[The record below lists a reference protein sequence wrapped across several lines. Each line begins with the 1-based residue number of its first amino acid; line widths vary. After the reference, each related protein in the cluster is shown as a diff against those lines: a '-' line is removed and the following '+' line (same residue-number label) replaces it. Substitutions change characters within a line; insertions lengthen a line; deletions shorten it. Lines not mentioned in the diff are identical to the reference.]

1 MGISVRN
8 IIPFN
13 PDIIMCIVRKK
24 GGNMIR
30 DKFLK
35 NKRIKKLLASM
46 AVFVSAVC
54 VSTAVSGFTTQV
66 YAEATIG
73 TNISVKTSD
82 NNYIR
87 WATPVKA
94 YLVNIGD
101 GNLMRVQSD
110 GSNVYVEYYNSEL
123 QVTDYKQIPTELS
136 EFGGFYDGADAYYI
150 VSGQSNPS
158 ESADVECFRITKY
171 DKSWNRITSTG
182 LYDCNTVGPFQAG
195 SLRMTESD
203 GYLFIRTSHTMY
215 KSSDGYNHQAN
226 VTIQVDEKNMNIT
239 DSFTKIMNSAYGYV
253 SHSFNQFIKT
263 DGNHL
268 VAVDHGDAYP
278 RSIALIE
285 YPTDFTTG
293 QFISN
298 MDYWGDNCKCTSL
311 LNIAGTTGDN
321 TTNASVGGF
330 EVTDSAYI
338 VAASSI
344 DQDNNGKLR
353 NICILSKSK
362 ADGNTKI
369 NWITDYTGDDYSA
382 TTPHLVKMA
391 DNRYLVLW
399 CKRSDREGTVYYTFV
414 DNNGNQTDKIRTM
427 TGKLSQC
434 EPVMYGDMAIWYTSD
449 EDSVSFHGIFK
460 DGSAYGTERGLLQ
473 EADGTWKYYVNDEVD
488 YDYTGLANNEYGW
501 FYVKNGVLDW
511 SYTGLAQ
518 NEYGWFYV
526 NNGVLDWSYTGLA
539 QNEYGWFYVNNGV
552 LDWSYTGLAE
562 YAGNWFYVSGGILDW
577 GYTGLAEYA
586 GNWFYVS
593 GGIVN
598 WNYTGLVEYAGNWF
612 YVSGGIVDWSYTGTA
627 SNEYGTFYIKKG
639 VLDWS
644 YTGLVYSKDG
654 TAYIV
659 NGILDKDYTGVVEDS
674 AGVLWYV
681 ENGMVNKEYNGYVKS
696 DDVTY
701 KVING
706 IAVKHNHLY
715 TSEVTKK
722 ATCTEDGEKTYTCSI
737 CNDTYTESI
746 EKTGHK
752 YVDTVVGPTDTE
764 KGYTEH
770 TCSVCGDTY
779 RDNYTDVIVP
789 EYEDVDITED
799 NWKDYL
805 YVYECIVPEY
815 DADGIANLT
824 YYCRLAV
831 KPEIMEKL
839 NPGEYT
845 TITYDIN
852 CFVNRN
858 STISYDFSSG
868 EEEYIVD
875 EGWTKKRNLLGSIEN
890 ETGKINIGG
899 SNSDYSYIYH
909 TYKDVDDKAMS
920 GDITM
925 NTVNTYILEMA
936 SVTGKLSVRSN

>member
-1 MGISVRN
+1 
-8 IIPFN
+8 
-13 PDIIMCIVRKK
+13 
-24 GGNMIR
+24 MIR

-182 LYDCNTVGPFQAG
+182 LYNCNTVGPFHAG

-239 DSFTKIMNSAYGYV
+239 DSFTKVMNSAYGYV

-449 EDSVSFHGIFK
+449 EDSFHGIFK

-526 NNGVLDWSYTGLA
+526 KNGVLDWSYTGLA
-539 QNEYGWFYVNNGV
+539 QNEYGWFYVNN
-552 LDWSYTGLAE
+552 
-562 YAGNWFYVSGGILDW
+562 
-577 GYTGLAEYA
+577 
-586 GNWFYVS
+586 
-593 GGIVN
+593 
-598 WNYTGLVEYAGNWF
+598 
-612 YVSGGIVDWSYTGTA
+612 
-627 SNEYGTFYIKKG
+627 G

-752 YVDTVVGPTDTE
+752 YVDTVVEPTDTE

>member
-1 MGISVRN
+1 MKKYLRKSVKLLIALGISIVF
-8 IIPFN
+8 ILGFN
-13 PDIIMCIVRKK
+13 
-24 GGNMIR
+24 N
-30 DKFLK
+30 K
-35 NKRIKKLLASM
+35 N
-46 AVFVSAVC
+46 
-54 VSTAVSGFTTQV
+54 STAASNT
-66 YAEATIG
+66 
-73 TNISVKTSD
+73 D
-82 NNYIR
+82 IR
-87 WATPVKA
+87 PGYDGQW
-94 YLVNIGD
+94 YYYND
-101 GNLMRVQSD
+101 GN
-110 GSNVYVEYYNSEL
+110 
-123 QVTDYKQIPTELS
+123 
-136 EFGGFYDGADAYYI
+136 
-150 VSGQSNPS
+150 
-158 ESADVECFRITKY
+158 
-171 DKSWNRITSTG
+171 
-182 LYDCNTVGPFQAG
+182 
-195 SLRMTESD
+195 
-203 GYLFIRTSHTMY
+203 
-215 KSSDGYNHQAN
+215 
-226 VTIQVDEKNMNIT
+226 
-239 DSFTKIMNSAYGYV
+239 
-253 SHSFNQFIKT
+253 
-263 DGNHL
+263 
-268 VAVDHGDAYP
+268 
-278 RSIALIE
+278 
-285 YPTDFTTG
+285 
-293 QFISN
+293 
-298 MDYWGDNCKCTSL
+298 
-311 LNIAGTTGDN
+311 
-321 TTNASVGGF
+321 
-330 EVTDSAYI
+330 
-338 VAASSI
+338 I
-344 DQDNNGKLR
+344 DM
-353 NICILSKSK
+353 S
-362 ADGNTKI
+362 
-369 NWITDYTGDDYSA
+369 
-382 TTPHLVKMA
+382 
-391 DNRYLVLW
+391 
-399 CKRSDREGTVYYTFV
+399 
-414 DNNGNQTDKIRTM
+414 
-427 TGKLSQC
+427 
-434 EPVMYGDMAIWYTSD
+434 
-449 EDSVSFHGIFK
+449 
-460 DGSAYGTERGLLQ
+460 
-473 EADGTWKYYVNDEVD
+473 
-488 YDYTGLANNEYGW
+488 YTGLASNEYGWFYIRNGVIDWSYTGLASNEYGW
-501 FYVKNGVLDW
+501 FYVNGGALDW
-511 SYTGLAQ
+511 SYTGLAG

-526 NNGVLDWSYTGLA
+526 SNGA
-539 QNEYGWFYVNNGV
+539 
-552 LDWSYTGLAE
+552 
-562 YAGNWFYVSGGILDW
+562 
-577 GYTGLAEYA
+577 
-586 GNWFYVS
+586 
-593 GGIVN
+593 
-598 WNYTGLVEYAGNWF
+598 
-612 YVSGGIVDWSYTGTA
+612 
-627 SNEYGTFYIKKG
+627 
-639 VLDWS
+639 LDWS

-752 YVDTVVGPTDTE
+752 YVDTVVEPTDTE

>member
-1 MGISVRN
+1 MYVSV
-8 IIPFN
+8 
-13 PDIIMCIVRKK
+13 VGEK

-30 DKFLK
+30 EKFVK
-35 NKRIKKLLASM
+35 NKRVKKLLASV

-54 VSTAVSGFTTQV
+54 ISTAASGFTTQV

-73 TNISVKTSD
+73 TNISVATTG

-87 WATPVKA
+87 WASPVKA
-94 YLVNIGD
+94 YLVNTGE

-110 GSNVYVEYYNSEL
+110 GSNVYVEYYNQEL
-123 QVTDYKQIPTELS
+123 RITDYRQIPTEL
-136 EFGGFYDGADAYYI
+136 EDFGGFYEGADAHYI
-150 VSGQSNPS
+150 VSGQNNPS

-171 DKSWNRITSTG
+171 DKSWKRIASAS
-182 LYDCNTVGPFQAG
+182 LYDCNTVSPFEAG

-203 GYLFIRTSHTMY
+203 GYLFIRTCHTMY

-239 DSFTKIMNSAYGYV
+239 DSFTDIMNSSYGYV

-298 MDYWGDNCKCTSL
+298 MNYRDYCKCTSL
-311 LNIAGTTGDN
+311 LNIAGNVGDN

-344 DQDNNGKLR
+344 DQDNNGELR

-362 ADGNTKI
+362 TDGTTKV
-369 NWITDYTGDDYSA
+369 NWVTDYTGDDYSA

-399 CKRSDREGTVYYTFV
+399 CKYSDTEGTVYYTFV

-427 TGKLSQC
+427 SGKLSQC
-434 EPVMYGDMAIWYTSD
+434 EPVMYGDMAMWYTSD
-449 EDSVSFHGIFK
+449 KDSVSFYGIFK

-473 EADGTWKYYVNDEVD
+473 EPDGTWKYYVNDEVD
-488 YDYTGLANNEYGW
+488 YDYTGLANNDYGW

-511 SYTGLAQ
+511 SYTGLAE

-526 NNGVLDWSYTGLA
+526 NNGAVDWSYTGLAENEYGWFYVKDGMIDWSYTGLVQNENGWFYVKNGVIDWSYTGLAENEYGWFYVKNGVIDWSYTGLA
-539 QNEYGWFYVNNGV
+539 QNEYGWFYIKDGVLDWNYTGLAENEYGWFYIKDGVLDWSYTGLASNDNGTFYINNGV
-552 LDWSYTGLAE
+552 LDWSYTGVAQ
-562 YAGNWFYVSGGILDW
+562 D
-577 GYTGLAEYA
+577 T
-586 GNWFYVS
+586 
-593 GGIVN
+593 
-598 WNYTGLVEYAGNWF
+598 
-612 YVSGGIVDWSYTGTA
+612 
-627 SNEYGTFYIKKG
+627 
-639 VLDWS
+639 
-644 YTGLVYSKDG
+644 
-654 TAYIV
+654 
-659 NGILDKDYTGVVEDS
+659 TGVT
-674 AGVLWYV
+674 WYV
-681 ENGMVNKEYNGYVKS
+681 ENGVVNKDYSGYVKC

-701 KVING
+701 RVIKG
-706 IAVKHNHLY
+706 VAVKHNHIY

-722 ATCTEDGEKTYTCSI
+722 ATCTEDGEMTYTCSI
-737 CNDTYTESI
+737 CNDTYTETI

-752 YVDTVVGPTDTE
+752 YVDKVVEPTYTE

-770 TCSVCGDTY
+770 TCLVCGDTY
-779 RDNYTDVIVP
+779 KDNYTDVISP
-789 EYEDVDITED
+789 EYEAVDITDD
-799 NWKDYL
+799 NWEDYL
-805 YVYECIVPEY
+805 YIYECIVPEY
-815 DADGIANLT
+815 DAESDGISSLT

-831 KPEIMEKL
+831 KPEIAEKL
-839 NPGEYT
+839 DPEKYT
-845 TITYDIN
+845 VINYDSNCFVYRNSTITYD
-852 CFVNRN
+852 
-858 STISYDFSSG
+858 FSSH
-868 EEEYIVD
+868 EEEYNAD
-875 EGWTKKRNLLGSIEN
+875 DGWSKKASIGVSPTESQ
-890 ETGKINIGG
+890 TGKINVGG
-899 SNSDYSYIYH
+899 SNTGYSYIYH
-909 TYKDVDDKAMS
+909 TYKDVDDKAIS

-925 NTVNTYILEMA
+925 NTVNTNLAFIR
-936 SVTGKLSVRSN
+936 SISGKLYVRTN

>member
-1 MGISVRN
+1 M
-8 IIPFN
+8 
-13 PDIIMCIVRKK
+13 
-24 GGNMIR
+24 
-30 DKFLK
+30 
-35 NKRIKKLLASM
+35 
-46 AVFVSAVC
+46 
-54 VSTAVSGFTTQV
+54 
-66 YAEATIG
+66 
-73 TNISVKTSD
+73 
-82 NNYIR
+82 
-87 WATPVKA
+87 
-94 YLVNIGD
+94 
-101 GNLMRVQSD
+101 
-110 GSNVYVEYYNSEL
+110 
-123 QVTDYKQIPTELS
+123 
-136 EFGGFYDGADAYYI
+136 
-150 VSGQSNPS
+150 
-158 ESADVECFRITKY
+158 
-171 DKSWNRITSTG
+171 
-182 LYDCNTVGPFQAG
+182 
-195 SLRMTESD
+195 
-203 GYLFIRTSHTMY
+203 
-215 KSSDGYNHQAN
+215 
-226 VTIQVDEKNMNIT
+226 
-239 DSFTKIMNSAYGYV
+239 
-253 SHSFNQFIKT
+253 
-263 DGNHL
+263 
-268 VAVDHGDAYP
+268 
-278 RSIALIE
+278 
-285 YPTDFTTG
+285 
-293 QFISN
+293 
-298 MDYWGDNCKCTSL
+298 
-311 LNIAGTTGDN
+311 
-321 TTNASVGGF
+321 
-330 EVTDSAYI
+330 
-338 VAASSI
+338 
-344 DQDNNGKLR
+344 
-353 NICILSKSK
+353 
-362 ADGNTKI
+362 
-369 NWITDYTGDDYSA
+369 
-382 TTPHLVKMA
+382 
-391 DNRYLVLW
+391 
-399 CKRSDREGTVYYTFV
+399 
-414 DNNGNQTDKIRTM
+414 
-427 TGKLSQC
+427 
-434 EPVMYGDMAIWYTSD
+434 
-449 EDSVSFHGIFK
+449 
-460 DGSAYGTERGLLQ
+460 
-473 EADGTWKYYVNDEVD
+473 
-488 YDYTGLANNEYGW
+488 
-501 FYVKNGVLDW
+501 
-511 SYTGLAQ
+511 
-518 NEYGWFYV
+518 
-526 NNGVLDWSYTGLA
+526 
-539 QNEYGWFYVNNGV
+539 
-552 LDWSYTGLAE
+552 
-562 YAGNWFYVSGGILDW
+562 
-577 GYTGLAEYA
+577 
-586 GNWFYVS
+586 
-593 GGIVN
+593 
-598 WNYTGLVEYAGNWF
+598 
-612 YVSGGIVDWSYTGTA
+612 
-627 SNEYGTFYIKKG
+627 
-639 VLDWS
+639 
-644 YTGLVYSKDG
+644 
-654 TAYIV
+654 

-752 YVDTVVGPTDTE
+752 YVDTVVEPTDTE

-839 NPGEYT
+839 NPVEYT

>member
-1 MGISVRN
+1 
-8 IIPFN
+8 
-13 PDIIMCIVRKK
+13 
-24 GGNMIR
+24 MIR

-182 LYDCNTVGPFQAG
+182 LYNCNTVGPFHAG

-239 DSFTKIMNSAYGYV
+239 DSFTKVMNSAYGYV

-526 NNGVLDWSYTGLA
+526 NNGVLDWSYTGL
-539 QNEYGWFYVNNGV
+539 
-552 LDWSYTGLAE
+552 
-562 YAGNWFYVSGGILDW
+562 
-577 GYTGLAEYA
+577 
-586 GNWFYVS
+586 
-593 GGIVN
+593 
-598 WNYTGLVEYAGNWF
+598 
-612 YVSGGIVDWSYTGTA
+612 
-627 SNEYGTFYIKKG
+627 
-639 VLDWS
+639 
-644 YTGLVYSKDG
+644 VYSKDG

-752 YVDTVVGPTDTE
+752 YVDTVVEPTDTE